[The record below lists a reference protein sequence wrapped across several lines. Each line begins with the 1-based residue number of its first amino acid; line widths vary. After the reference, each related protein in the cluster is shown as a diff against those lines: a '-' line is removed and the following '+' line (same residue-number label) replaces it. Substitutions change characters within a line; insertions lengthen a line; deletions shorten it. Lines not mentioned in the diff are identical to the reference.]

1 MGAGLLLPG
10 AVPLELTGRLQ
21 CYITVNSGQCSTP
34 SPVQTFPGALACYI
48 TGRPLSRSS
57 TPSPYR
63 VPRCIG
69 LLHYRTPPLPVQYP
83 LPGTGRPLSRCP
95 GALACYITGRPLS
108 RCVPRTPSPVQDVP
122 RCIGLLHY
130 RTPLLL
136 VPPSPGALQYP
147 LPGTGRSPVHWP
159 ATLQDAPSPGA
170 VPPPRYR
177 TFPGAL
183 ACYITGRP
191 LSRCIGLLHY
201 RTPPLPVQYP
211 LPGTGRSPVHWPAT
225 LQDAPSPGAVP
236 PPRDVPRC
244 IGLLHYRTFPST
256 PSPVQD
262 VPRCIGLLHYRT
274 PPLPV
279 QYPLPGT
286 GRSPVHW
293 PATLQDAPSPGAV
306 PPPPPR
312 YRTFPGAL
320 ACYITGRPLSRCS
333 TPSPVRYRT
342 FPRCI
347 GLLHYRTPPLPVQYP
362 LLGTGRSPVHW
373 HITPPPPS
381 PGAVPPP
388 RYRTFPGALACYIT
402 GRPLSRC
409 STPSP
414 VQDVPRCI
422 GLLHY
427 RTPPLPVQYPL
438 LGTGRSPVHWLATLQ
453 TPPPLSRC
461 STPSPVQDVPRCIG
475 LLHYRTPPLP
485 VQYSLPG
492 TGRSPVHWPA
502 TLQQKAMQMCKSLDK
517 AHQT

>member
-1 MGAGLLLPG
+1 M
-10 AVPLELTGRLQ
+10 
-21 CYITVNSGQCSTP
+21 
-34 SPVQTFPGALACYI
+34 
-48 TGRPLSRSS
+48 
-57 TPSPYR
+57 
-63 VPRCIG
+63 
-69 LLHYRTPPLPVQYP
+69 QYP
-83 LPGTGRPLSRCP
+83 LPGTGL
-95 GALACYITGRPLS
+95 
-108 RCVPRTPSPVQDVP
+108 
-122 RCIGLLHY
+122 
-130 RTPLLL
+130 
-136 VPPSPGALQYP
+136 
-147 LPGTGRSPVHWP
+147 SPVHWP

-191 LSRCIGLLHY
+191 LSRCS
-201 RTPPLPVQYP
+201 TPSPVQEVQYP
-211 LPGTGRSPVHWPAT
+211 LPGTGRSPVHWPATPVHWPAT

-236 PPRDVPRC
+236 PPRYRKFPGALACYITGRPLSRCSTPSPVQDVPRC
-244 IGLLHYRTFPST
+244 IGLLHYRTPPLPVQY

-306 PPPPPR
+306 PP
-312 YRTFPGAL
+312 
-320 ACYITGRPLSRCS
+320 
-333 TPSPVRYRT
+333 
-342 FPRCI
+342 
-347 GLLHYRTPPLPVQYP
+347 
-362 LLGTGRSPVHW
+362 
-373 HITPPPPS
+373 
-381 PGAVPPP
+381 
-388 RYRTFPGALACYIT
+388 
-402 GRPLSRC
+402 
-409 STPSP
+409 SP

-453 TPPPLSRC
+453 NPPPPPPSPGAVPPPRYRTFPGALACYITGRPLSRC
-461 STPSPVQDVPRCIG
+461 CTPSPVQDVPRCIG
-475 LLHYRTPPLP
+475 LLHYRTSPLP
-485 VQYSLPG
+485 VQYPLPG